1 MAGGYEGTGAT
12 VTFGTTGVS
21 LEATSIQSAG
31 ISWAALETTYLGTTT
46 AKTFVRGDLYDPGTI
61 TVSFNTDPDTYDD
74 LIGCSDSETVTIT
87 YTDTPAATEA
97 ATGFITNFDPSTH
110 EVDQI
115 VSGSVTVK
123 RTGAV
128 TFADGT

>member
-1 MAGGYEGTGAT
+1 MAGGLEGTGAT
-12 VTFGTTGVS
+12 ITFGTTAVS

-31 ISWAALETTYLGTTT
+31 ISWAAVETTYLGTTN

-61 TVSFNTDPDTYDD
+61 TVNFNTDPDTLDS
-74 LIGCSDSETVTIT
+74 LIGCAASEIVTIT

-97 ATGFITNFDPSTH
+97 ATGFITNIDPSTH
-110 EVDQI
+110 EVDSV
-115 VSGSVTVK
+115 VSGSVTIK
-123 RTGAV
+123 RTGQI